1 MGMSEWYYAHDG
13 EQKGPVPVSELHRLA
28 ANGDFDPV
36 NDLVWREGMSDWK
49 PAGTVPELAPSKPA
63 TAAPGDAG
71 TAGSDTAGSAAEAAP
86 YTPPTSDA
94 SISSSPKAATAAA
107 PTGGSPSAG
116 LAIAS
121 MICGIIALLT
131 FCIWCLALPLGLTAV
146 ILGHIALSKAKQAP
160 DRFGGKG
167 MAGAGLATGYLALL
181 LSVAITA
188 WAATLTPEKLEQMEW
203 IPEDKKQELREQLE
217 MRERLRDGSGNI
229 GEP

>member
-1 MGMSEWYYAHDG
+1 MSEWYYAHDG

-63 TAAPGDAG
+63 ETAPGAPSPESS
-71 TAGSDTAGSAAEAAP
+71 GSPGPGSEPAP
-86 YTPPTSDA
+86 YTPPA
-94 SISSSPKAATAAA
+94 STTATPASTTAGA
-107 PTGGSPSAG
+107 PTGGPPSAG

-146 ILGHIALSKAKQAP
+146 ILGHLALSKAKKTP

-188 WAATLTPEKLEQMEW
+188 WAATLTPEKLEQMDW
-203 IPEDKKQELREQLE
+203 IPEDKKQELLEQLE
-217 MRERLRDGSGNI
+217 MRERLREGSGNI